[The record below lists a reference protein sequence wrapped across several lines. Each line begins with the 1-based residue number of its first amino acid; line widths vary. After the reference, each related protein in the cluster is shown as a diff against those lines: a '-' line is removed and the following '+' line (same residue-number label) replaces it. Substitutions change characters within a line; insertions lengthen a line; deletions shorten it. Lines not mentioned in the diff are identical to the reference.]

1 MPGISF
7 EQPAF
12 ETAVPVVVIGAG
24 ACGMTAALAARDA
37 GAEVVVLERDARPHG
52 STGMSQGYVCAAG
65 TRLQAKL
72 GVADDPD
79 RFHADILAKTDG
91 TADPALARIVA
102 DAAAPTVDW
111 LMEVHGIPFELN
123 PDWAG
128 FFGHSTARMHGMPSR
143 TGTELLGALGNAA
156 ERAGVDLVTGARV
169 TTLFADRAGRVTGLE
184 MARGDGRTERLGCD
198 ALVLATCGFGG
209 NREMVRE
216 FIPGFGNAPRYRYFG
231 HEGNQGDAIA
241 WGRGLGAGLGSMTA
255 FQGYGALAEPQAV
268 VVNYDMIMAGGIQVN
283 LAGERFA
290 NEIANISAQ
299 ALTVLAQREGIAWML
314 FDGPRE
320 AAAAN
325 LPEHREV
332 LALGAVRRAG
342 TVAELAAAIRVPADA
357 LQRTLDEVAA
367 MAAGR
372 IPDPFGRDFTG
383 LAPLAPPFGAVR
395 VTGAL
400 FHTQGGLTVDGDAR
414 VCRPDGT
421 ALPNLF
427 AGGGAAQS
435 ISGDGAT
442 GYLPAAGLCTAVT
455 LGRLAGAAAARL
467 AREGRRG

>member
-1 MPGISF
+1 MPEISY
-7 EQPAF
+7 EQPDYDA
-12 ETAVPVVVIGAG
+12 EVPVVVVGAG

-37 GAEVVVLERDARPHG
+37 GAEVVVLERDAAPHG

-72 GVADDPD
+72 GVEDDPD
-79 RFHADILAKTDG
+79 RFYADIAAKSEG

-111 LMEVHGIPFELN
+111 LMERHAIPFELN
-123 PDWAG
+123 PDWGG

-143 TGTELLGALGNAA
+143 SGTELLGALGNAV
-156 ERAGVDLVTGARV
+156 ERAGADLVTSARV
-169 TTLFADRAGRVTGLE
+169 TTLFADRSGRVAGLAME
-184 MARGDGRTERLGCD
+184 RGDGRIERLGCD
-198 ALVLATCGFGG
+198 ALVLASCGFGG
-209 NREMVRE
+209 NREMVRS
-216 FIPGFGNAPRYRYFG
+216 FIPDFGNAPNYRYFG

-241 WGRGLGAGLGSMTA
+241 WGQALGAGLGSMNA
-255 FQGYGALAEPQAV
+255 FQGYGALADPQAI
-268 VVNYDMIMAGGIQVN
+268 VVNYDLIMAGGIQVN
-283 LAGERFA
+283 LEGRRFA

-299 ALTVLAQREGIAWML
+299 ALTVLAQPEGLAWML
-314 FDGPRE
+314 FDGPCE
-320 AAAAN
+320 AMAAN

-332 LALGAVRRAG
+332 LALGAVRRAD
-342 TVAELAAAIRVPADA
+342 TVAALAAAIRVPADA
-357 LQRTLDEVAA
+357 LQQSLDEVAE
-367 MAAGR
+367 MTAGR
-372 IPDPFGRDFTG
+372 AQDPFGRDFTG
-383 LAPLAPPFGAVR
+383 LAPLAPPYGAIR
-395 VTGAL
+395 ITGAL

-421 ALPNLF
+421 TLPNLF

-455 LGRLAGAAAARL
+455 LGRLAGTAAARL
-467 AREGRRG
+467 ARGGPSA